1 MTTLAPLLL
10 LAVPLGLASSVR
22 AADVQ
27 LRWRLAAGTQLWIQ
41 LRQTSQTETAIRDHV
56 TAVAIDTGLDLHWH
70 VDRVDEEGT
79 AQLTQ
84 SFTRLWLRSVAPDG
98 KVLAYDSNSTSPPA
112 AESKS
117 LADAVQTLLRL
128 RVALTLSSRGEILD
142 VQRPAETDSLL
153 GDLPASAGWKSLL
166 TRDGMQRAL
175 HQALGR
181 LPEGPV
187 AAGSSWSIVRQ
198 LDAPLGQLTAT
209 DTYTYEGAAEAG
221 GRPLERIRVST
232 QWRLPAVTSVT
243 PAPERVERQQVEGEY
258 LFDTAAGLLAEA
270 RLTQTLVSEVPYGD
284 GKIRVTTRSNLTAR
298 LSAAQPGQ

>member
-10 LAVPLGLASSVR
+10 LAVPLGFPPSVR

-27 LRWRLAAGTQLWIQ
+27 LRWRLAAGSQLWLQ
-41 LRQTSQTETAIRDHV
+41 LRQTSRTETAIQDRV

-70 VDRVDEEGT
+70 VDRVDAEGT

-84 SFTRLWLRSVAPDG
+84 SFTRLWLRSVSPDG
-98 KVLAYDSNSTSPPA
+98 KVLAYDSNAASPPA
-112 AESKS
+112 AESQA
-117 LADAVQTLLRL
+117 LADAVQTLLRA
-128 RVALTLSSRGEILD
+128 RVTLTLSSRGEILA

-166 TRDGMQRAL
+166 TRDGMQRTL

-187 AAGSSWSIVRQ
+187 AAGSTWSIVRQ
-198 LDAPLGQLTAT
+198 LDAPQGQLTAT
-209 DTYTYEGAAEAG
+209 DTYAYDGAVEAD
-221 GRPLERIRVST
+221 GRPLERIRVTT
-232 QWRLPAVTSVT
+232 QYQLPGAASMT

-258 LFDTAAGLLAEA
+258 LFDATAGLLAEA
-270 RLTQTLVSEVPYGD
+270 KQTQTLVSEVPYGD
-284 GKIRVTTRSNLTAR
+284 GKIRVTTRSELTTR
-298 LSAAQPGQ
+298 LSATQPGQ